1 MYLANISPSSAG
13 DHSRYLNLAP
23 PDQEREKSDIATDPI
38 MQRGRSKILELEEEY
53 DTDVDVENCP
63 DLTLATAYVVQRATM
78 TSFPNAQTRKP
89 T

>member
-1 MYLANISPSSAG
+1 
-13 DHSRYLNLAP
+13 
-23 PDQEREKSDIATDPI
+23 